1 MFSAAQNPEFLDSS
15 ACVCLFYHYF
25 SRTLHQFHQES
36 KYSFL
41 PYLKDWLGM
50 YFKREVKYLVTE
62 KKFQTLYLTW
72 LLTKMWISTKLLLWT
87 PRQNRHSKGHT
98 RTRASV
104 KCVVNITGLRLTHKD
119 RSHTLI
125 QHQNENS
132 GHVSEWL
139 TASWVHTSERGTW

>member
-1 MFSAAQNPEFLDSS
+1 MFSAAQNPEFLDSG
-15 ACVCLFYHYF
+15 ACLPFLSLLFHNTPSIPSGIQMHF
-25 SRTLHQFHQES
+25 LTWRTDLECIS
-36 KYSFL
+36 
-41 PYLKDWLGM
+41 
-50 YFKREVKYLVTE
+50 REVKYLVTG

-87 PRQNRHSKGHT
+87 PRQNRHSKRHT
-98 RTRASV
+98 RTRISV
-104 KCVVNITGLRLTHKD
+104 KCVVNITGLRLTHKKD

-139 TASWVHTSERGTW
+139 TASWVQTSERGTW